1 MAQTWRRGAQSVV
14 RCTKEVSRHARS
26 SQWARALWL
35 FHQFPARPD
44 VVSFGAALSACKH
57 GAQWN
62 QALGLLQMMVASRLA
77 PNALCVSIALD
88 ACGRA
93 SRWQTTFQL
102 LAASR
107 AQGVVLD
114 IVAYNVVAS
123 ACVRL
128 SMWSRA
134 MEVQQQALLSN
145 LPLSAV
151 SYNSAL
157 SACEKSSR
165 WESALHLLSEAMTS
179 GFRDIVGHSSA
190 ISACEKATLWPLAL
204 SLLWKAPMDVIGF
217 SAAISA
223 CEKGLQW
230 ELALDALGAC
240 QPDAICCSSAIVACV
255 RSSRWAHAALLMSG
269 TTDPVSRMLVLG
281 AREEHMPFPA
291 GPFWPGDNYGESL
304 PVSGFLA
311 SRGLFVGASCRVLSR
326 RIWSTI
332 APRTVSFHREQADS
346 DNCTGN
352 SEEVL
357 SLGEAFTRCMLEHIS
372 VDCWK
377 RFH

>member
-1 MAQTWRRGAQSVV
+1 MG
-14 RCTKEVSRHARS
+14 
-26 SQWARALWL
+26 
-35 FHQFPARPD
+35 
-44 VVSFGAALSACKH
+44 
-57 GAQWN
+57 
-62 QALGLLQMMVASRLA
+62 
-77 PNALCVSIALD
+77 
-88 ACGRA
+88 
-93 SRWQTTFQL
+93 
-102 LAASR
+102 AASR

-123 ACVRL
+123 ACARL

-134 MEVQQQALLSN
+134 MEVQQQALLSK

-190 ISACEKATLWPLAL
+190 ISACEKAALWPLAL

-240 QPDAICCSSAIVACV
+240 QPDAICCSSAIVALGPCCTLDV
-255 RSSRWAHAALLMSG
+255 GYHRSGEPDACTWCPRGAHALSGGSVLARGQLRREFARLWFPCVPWFVRWCQLSCALAKN
-269 TTDPVSRMLVLG
+269 LVD
-281 AREEHMPFPA
+281 H
-291 GPFWPGDNYGESL
+291 
-304 PVSGFLA
+304 
-311 SRGLFVGASCRVLSR
+311 
-326 RIWSTI
+326 
-332 APRTVSFHREQADS
+332 
-346 DNCTGN
+346 CTPHC
-352 SEEVL
+352 V
-357 SLGEAFTRCMLEHIS
+357 
-372 VDCWK
+372 VP
-377 RFH
+377 